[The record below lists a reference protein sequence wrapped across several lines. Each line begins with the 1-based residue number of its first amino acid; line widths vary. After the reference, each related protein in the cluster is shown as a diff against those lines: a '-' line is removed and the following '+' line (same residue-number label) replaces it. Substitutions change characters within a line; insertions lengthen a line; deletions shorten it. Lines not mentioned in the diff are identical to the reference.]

1 MKRLISALIL
11 VLVLALPVVF
21 GPAWVLLIMAVI
33 VIPMCIFELMRV
45 CLSKDARLL
54 GWIVFYAS
62 FPFLWFTYRGNLSAI
77 YCIMIGMSLA
87 VMGFGLYLYEHEKAS
102 AREMGLALSTIIYP
116 LTLFSF
122 WILVRN
128 GIDGRFWMIFGL
140 LCTFLSDAGAYYTGK
155 NLGKMRLSPRLSPKK
170 TWEGL
175 LGGIAVSIVSGIV
188 FTLIYAQIVPLQGT
202 YPLWLIVVLGFAIA
216 VLDLMGDLTASMFKR
231 EFDVKDMGSLIPG
244 HGGMLDRM
252 DGVIPVGAALYII
265 IQVLR

>member
-1 MKRLISALIL
+1 
-11 VLVLALPVVF
+11 
-21 GPAWVLLIMAVI
+21 
-33 VIPMCIFELMRV
+33 
-45 CLSKDARLL
+45 
-54 GWIVFYAS
+54 
-62 FPFLWFTYRGNLSAI
+62 
-77 YCIMIGMSLA
+77 
-87 VMGFGLYLYEHEKAS
+87 
-102 AREMGLALSTIIYP
+102 
-116 LTLFSF
+116 
-122 WILVRN
+122 
-128 GIDGRFWMIFGL
+128 MIFGL

-155 NLGKMRLSPRLSPKK
+155 NLGKIRLSPRLSPKK